1 MWWRLSTV
9 SSDRADEGGVN
20 RDLQAAPNGQGVGH
34 NLPASV
40 VQRRRVEVEVAQE
53 HVPSNAGSSFA
64 ADPGSGALQAHT
76 APHAA

>member
-34 NLPASV
+34 NLQAAV
-40 VQRRRVEVEVAQE
+40 VQRLDPRRQGRDFGDYTRGWQRA
-53 HVPSNAGSSFA
+53 AGIVLET
-64 ADPGSGALQAHT
+64 ADGWT
-76 APHAA
+76 TC